1 MLARR
6 SAAASQSHSR
16 AIARS
21 MGATPSALPALA
33 AAVAR
38 LNSLGCHPPSV
49 LKFLASGGVF
59 AGVSC
64 PRAIDLG
71 CGRGE
76 LAVAMAAAF
85 GAEVLGLDL
94 HTEFLNY
101 ARKLERVRAAATPG
115 AAGKCRFQ
123 KADATQSPRNRSPAR
138 RARDRAKA
146 GGAGQGGYQLA
157 VMLNVLPFDRAAP
170 LARQHVA
177 PGGYY
182 LIDDALAK
190 PGSVKALQTGV
201 PPLSEVRAYMSSLG
215 DKLVGTK
222 SLARV
227 VRSEMP
233 ARLAQLA
240 SGISDAGIQW
250 PKCRP
255 ALAAMLQSHQ
265 HAATLMGTLLHP
277 TLLLVRRGPSI

>member
-1 MLARR
+1 
-6 SAAASQSHSR
+6 
-16 AIARS
+16 
-21 MGATPSALPALA
+21 MGATSSAVPALA
-33 AAVAR
+33 AAVTR
-38 LNSLGCHPPSV
+38 LKTLGCHPSSV
-49 LKFLASGGVF
+49 LKFLASAGVF
-59 AGVSC
+59 AGVST

-76 LAVAMAAAF
+76 LAVTIAAAF

-94 HTEFLNY
+94 HTEFLNH
-101 ARKLERVRAAATPG
+101 ARKLERDRAAATPN

-123 KADATQSPRNRSPAR
+123 KADATRPPRSRSPMR
-138 RARDRAKA
+138 RARDRDKA
-146 GGAGQGGYQLA
+146 GGADQGGYQLA

-190 PGSVKALQTGV
+190 PGSVKALQTGA
-201 PPLSEVRAYMSSLG
+201 PPLSEVRAYIRSLG
-215 DKLVGTK
+215 DKLMGTK

-227 VRSEMP
+227 ARSEMP
-233 ARLAQLA
+233 ERLAQLA
-240 SGISDAGIQW
+240 LGISDAAIQW

-277 TLLLVRRGPSI
+277 TLLLVRRGEGN